1 MEKVIK
7 KIGKEIKIMVIN
19 IIVVERIVIIISITK
34 QKLKKISGL
43 IKEILIQLNI
53 II

>member
-19 IIVVERIVIIISITK
+19 TIVVERIAIII
-34 QKLKKISGL
+34 
-43 IKEILIQLNI
+43 
-53 II
+53 